1 MSFWKGKKVIVTG
14 GGGFLGS
21 HVVEKL
27 RDEGCMNIFAPRSKE
42 YNLVNEEDVIRLFE
56 DVNPDIIIHAAAR
69 VGGIWAN
76 VRHPGE
82 FFYENIMMNTLV
94 MEYARQYHVEKFTAI
109 GAGCAYPKSAEM
121 PLKEETF
128 FDGYPEETNAPYGF
142 AKRMMA
148 IQSKAYREQYGF
160 NSIYLIPVNL
170 YGPRDNFDL
179 ENSHVIPALVRK
191 FVEAEK
197 ENKPKVTVWGTG
209 EVTREFLYVDDAAE
223 GIVLATERY
232 DRSEPINLGSG
243 EEIKIKEIV
252 SLIKE
257 LSGFEGDIEWDTTK
271 PDGVKR
277 RLLDVSKAKSE
288 FGFEAK
294 TKLEYG
300 LKKTIDWYQNHLEDW
315 HRL

>member
-82 FFYENIMMNTLV
+82 FFYENIMMNTLI
-94 MEYARQYHVEKFTAI
+94 MEYARRYGVEKLTAI
-109 GAGCAYPKSAEM
+109 GAGCAYPKAAEM